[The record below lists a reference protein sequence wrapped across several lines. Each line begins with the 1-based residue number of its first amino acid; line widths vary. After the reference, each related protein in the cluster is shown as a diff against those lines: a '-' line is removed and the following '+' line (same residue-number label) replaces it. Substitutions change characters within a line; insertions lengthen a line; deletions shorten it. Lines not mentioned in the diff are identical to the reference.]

1 MPFCGADEEAGDEEE
16 RWADNFAAFVTSTYA
31 GLQSRAAEK
40 CGVLPGEAWRTA
52 MEAAAMAGA
61 RQVRGSCRPAPC
73 MRPRCVLAS
82 LSLQQQAPGH
92 LATGACA
99 AYSEADA
106 LRCPK
111 LLGN

>member
-73 MRPRCVLAS
+73 MRPRCVCWHLCPCS
-82 LSLQQQAPGH
+82 SRRRGTLRQAPVLH
-92 LATGACA
+92 IA
-99 AYSEADA
+99 
-106 LRCPK
+106 K
-111 LLGN
+111 LMP